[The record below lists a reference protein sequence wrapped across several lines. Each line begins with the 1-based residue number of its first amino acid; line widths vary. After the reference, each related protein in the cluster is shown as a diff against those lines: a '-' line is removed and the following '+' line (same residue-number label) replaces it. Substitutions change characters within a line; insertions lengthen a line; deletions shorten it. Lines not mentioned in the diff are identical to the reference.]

1 MGDRTWVALVCGR
14 WRRADMASRNASFR
28 EDVFV
33 AALMRPLRLAIWAG
47 GVFLGLLIAAWI
59 VNAIFVLHVWP
70 DGIGHLREVLVQDLE
85 HLGVLAARQGWPEGF
100 ASRVANAVY
109 RMVFEWTG
117 IHGMGARFAEGAA
130 LSVPDSVARGF
141 YIRHAAAIDV
151 AMVGTQHFGVRL
163 VSVVIAVP
171 ALLLMYA
178 VGAMHGVVDRCVRTA
193 GGGRESASLYHRAKH
208 GQVVLLAMA
217 MLMTFL
223 MPWVVDVRIG
233 LAILGAS
240 TAVGAWLQW
249 RFYKKAL

>member
-1 MGDRTWVALVCGR
+1 
-14 WRRADMASRNASFR
+14 MASRNASFR

-47 GVFLGLLIAAWI
+47 GIFLGLLVAAWV
-59 VNAIFVLHVWP
+59 VNAVFVFHVWS
-70 DGIGHLREVLVQDLE
+70 DGIGYLREVLLRDVD
-85 HLGVLAARQGWPEGF
+85 HLGALAARQGWPDGV
-100 ASRVANAVY
+100 ASRTANAVY
-109 RMVFEWTG
+109 RVIFEWTG
-117 IHGMGARFAEGAA
+117 IHRMGARFAEGVA

-151 AMVGTQHFGVRL
+151 AMVGTQLFGVRV
-163 VSVVIAVP
+163 VSVVIAIP
-171 ALLLMYA
+171 PLLLMYA
-178 VGAMHGVVDRCVRTA
+178 VGAIQGVVDRCIRTV

-217 MLMTFL
+217 MLITFV
-223 MPWVVDVRIG
+223 MPWVTDVRIG
-233 LAILGAS
+233 LVILGAT